1 MMRKTLKRLL
11 IVLLAI
17 VSPAVLPLRAGAQ
30 NLDARALMRARQ
42 QGARIRSFRLQSLR
56 DDGGGRQRGARHHA
70 QGAPAAQAARIL
82 FLRRLAARAPHF
94 AWTIDRDFNRV
105 HPATIDTMLTDFRI
119 DYPFYVKG
127 AGDAAIGG
135 LGQVRCRS
143 TTSTGPAM
151 PISSWRSP
159 TTPIY
164 TIWRTCRS
172 TT

>member
-42 QGARIRSFRLQSLR
+42 QGENTELFGSNPYETTEEDGSEVPDTTRKERRPRKPLESYFFDDSLR
-56 DDGGGRQRGARHHA
+56 AR
-70 QGAPAAQAARIL
+70 PN
-82 FLRRLAARAPHF
+82 F

-119 DYPFYVKG
+119 DYP
-127 AGDAAIGG
+127 
-135 LGQVRCRS
+135 
-143 TTSTGPAM
+143 
-151 PISSWRSP
+151 
-159 TTPIY
+159 
-164 TIWRTCRS
+164 
-172 TT
+172 